1 MSLSPISTLQKL
13 GIPTNS
19 YIAAAQAAGAMRGNC
34 DQAKYDELIEQ
45 ITGEPFQSGSYPLAQ
60 MLFGY
65 LVQEIVRFDLQDR
78 VLDMDLLFDIANE
91 KAVEFVAT
99 QPWHWP
105 DELANGKVCRLDEVR
120 RFIDAFAN
128 PDREILIGRLS
139 EDFEVTKAT
148 AQGWIRQ
155 INAEDNLEEYVGEA
169 APAPKK
175 TEPKIRINK
184 GDEAIKIVER
194 MYTGD
199 NKPAVISAIAS
210 ELNTTPGG
218 AQTFF
223 YAAIKKLQLSVAK
236 PEKGEAKETTQDR
249 LKAIIEGNPAIDRKG
264 FIEKAGELGVKATTA
279 QTYYYALTASM
290 GVERQGNGARGRKKG
305 DGVSRI
311 EQVTAYV
318 EKHRAFPKQALLT
331 KLSEEFN
338 VSKVSAQS
346 YYYAALKILNN
357 KGTE

>member
-19 YIAAAQAAGAMRGNC
+19 YIAAAQAAGAMRGSC
-34 DQAKYDELIEQ
+34 DQAKYDELIGQ

-65 LVQEIVRFDLQDR
+65 LVQEIVRLDLQDQI
-78 VLDMDLLFDIANE
+78 LDMDLIFDAANE

-105 DELANGKVCRLDEVR
+105 DDLADGRVCRLDEVR
-120 RFIDAFAN
+120 RFIDLFEN
-128 PDREILIGRLS
+128 PSREVLIERLS
-139 EDFEVTKAT
+139 QDFEVTKAT
-148 AQGWIRQ
+148 VQGWLRQ
-155 INAEDNLEEYVGEA
+155 IDAEDNFQEYEA
-169 APAPKK
+169 EDTPAPKK
-175 TEPKIRINK
+175 AEPKIRINK
-184 GDEAIKIVER
+184 GNEAIKIVER
-194 MYTGD
+194 IYDGN
-199 NKPAVISAIAS
+199 NKAAVIDAIAS
-210 ELNTTPGG
+210 ELSTTRGG

-223 YAAIKKLQLSVAK
+223 YAAVKKLQLSVVK
-236 PEKGEAKETTQDR
+236 PEKAEAKETTQDR
-249 LKAIIEGNPAIDRKG
+249 LKAIIENEPTIDRKG

-290 GVERQGNGARGRKKG
+290 GVERQGTGQRGRKKG

-311 EQVTAYV
+311 EQVTAFV
-318 EKHRAFPKQALLT
+318 EKHRAFPKQALLN
-331 KLSEEFN
+331 KLSEEFT